1 MQKLS
6 VCDQQFGCRIL
17 QHIHQSV
24 LRIRWIERLIGCTGF
39 DNAHRRNGHILTA
52 GNQNRHDIFC
62 TNSCD
67 GHVFAAGDQN
77 GNYILLADSLGCNI
91 FSKPVTDLIQF
102 FISELLVLKYN
113 SRMFRYSLYH
123 FRKSVGNSFR
133 PIIFTGSIIEFCNL
147 FNCILWDNGNLWN
160 VLVFQYRVHSCL
172 ICVQHTVYKSI
183 TVHVTAE
190 FRCKHIFIIVL
201 SYLDKQRHFRHI
213 KGKIMSPC
221 NGITNRVI
229 VT

>member
-24 LRIRWIERLIGCTGF
+24 LRIRRIERLIGCTGF

-62 TNSCD
+62 SNSKR
-67 GHVFAAGDQN
+67 
-77 GNYILLADSLGCNI
+77 SNI

-102 FISELLVLKYN
+102 LISELLVLKYN
-113 SRMFRYSLYH
+113 SRMIRYSLYH

-133 PIIFTGSIIEFCNL
+133 PVIFTGSIIKFCNL
-147 FNCILWDNGNLWN
+147 FNCIL
-160 VLVFQYRVHSCL
+160 
-172 ICVQHTVYKSI
+172 
-183 TVHVTAE
+183 
-190 FRCKHIFIIVL
+190 
-201 SYLDKQRHFRHI
+201 
-213 KGKIMSPC
+213 
-221 NGITNRVI
+221 
-229 VT
+229 